1 MPRTRPVVV
10 LALAAGVGIVSL
22 IPARAQQATPGDKS
36 DRAARAEALSEAVRK
51 GDAAAVKT
59 LLDQGVDVNTKYRYD
74 RTALSFACDRGNVEI
89 VKLLLDRGADV
100 NAKDTF
106 YGATP
111 LTWAASPAMGR
122 KPQHAEI
129 VGLLLKHGAQ
139 GKDDALISAV
149 SEHDAAT
156 TSVILDHGGLS
167 PDALADALESAK
179 KNNHADLVAQL
190 EKAGAKPRVEFAIEP
205 AALARYAGTYRSASG
220 TELALTVVDGHLT
233 SGPEGRRFTL
243 VARDATRFGAP
254 GMPGFALTFH
264 LEEDGVTSVAVG
276 QGPNPTIFTR
286 VEGK

>member
-10 LALAAGVGIVSL
+10 LALAAGVSIVSA
-22 IPARAQQATPGDKS
+22 IPTRAHQVPPADK
-36 DRAARAEALSEAVRK
+36 AEALSEAARK

-59 LLDQGVDVNTKYRYD
+59 LLDDGVDVNTKYRYD
-74 RTALSFACDRGNVEI
+74 RTALSFACDRGNVEV

-106 YGATP
+106 YGATA

-149 SEHDAAT
+149 TQHDAAT

-167 PDALADALESAK
+167 PDTLGDALESAK
-179 KNNHADLVAQL
+179 KNNHEDLVAL
-190 EKAGAKPRVEFAIEP
+190 LVKAGAKPRVELTIEP
-205 AALARYAGTYRSASG
+205 AALARYAGTYRNASG
-220 TELALTVVDGHLT
+220 TELVFTVVDGRLT
-233 SGPEGRRFTL
+233 GGPAGQRFTL
-243 VARDATRFGAP
+243 VARDATRFGAA
-254 GMPGFALTFH
+254 GMPGFALTFR
-264 LEEDGVTSVAVG
+264 LEQDRVTSVAIG
-276 QGPNPTIFTR
+276 QGPNPTVFTR